1 MKIFEKHPLYRLIFT
16 VVYILTAIRFY
27 VDKGWSSF
35 TFLCQL
41 IMILCAYVGLVKSG
55 IIRNKQ
61 VAAVDNFNF
70 DFLSIVWAIALLIV
84 KF

>member
-16 VVYILTAIRFY
+16 VVYILIAIRFY
-27 VDKGWSSF
+27 VDNGCSSL

-41 IMILCAYVGLVKSG
+41 IMIFCAYVGLVKSG
-55 IIRNKQ
+55 IIRNKH
-61 VAAVDNFNF
+61 VAAVNNFNF
-70 DFLSIVWAIALLIV
+70 DFLSIVCAFAFLIV